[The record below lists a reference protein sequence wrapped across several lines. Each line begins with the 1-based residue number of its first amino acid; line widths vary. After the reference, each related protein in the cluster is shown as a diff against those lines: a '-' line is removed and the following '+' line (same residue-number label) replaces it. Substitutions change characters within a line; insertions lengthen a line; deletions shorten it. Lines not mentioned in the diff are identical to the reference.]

1 MNKLMFDE
9 LPRVMYQE
17 KISSLLPFYSMHKIK
32 SNTNT
37 SKIYLL
43 NICTTYVPTYY
54 SRFRSYV
61 FAVKYRHAFLMDK
74 RNMKGKYVFYYE
86 GILLQH
92 ITITH
97 RIHI

>member
-1 MNKLMFDE
+1 MFDE

-61 FAVKYRHAFLMDK
+61 FAENGVML
-74 RNMKGKYVFYYE
+74 FYGQTEYE
-86 GILLQH
+86 RKICILL
-92 ITITH
+92 
-97 RIHI
+97 